1 MKKAILSIL
10 FYLSVLSLK
19 AQEVHGRYEPDMDEE
34 DLADQKRMEGFHFTN
49 FESWAM
55 VIGAALL
62 IIGWVML
69 KQKEPTSKESGCL
82 PQGMMILGVIL
93 ISPLII
99 GLLGVVNKIIYFGF
113 IIGFIIFIIWL
124 LFTLIENNK

>member
-1 MKKAILSIL
+1 MKKATLSLL
-10 FYLSVLSLK
+10 FYLSILRLK
-19 AQEVHGRYEPDMDEE
+19 AQEVNGRYEPYIDDE

-55 VIGAALL
+55 VLGAALL

-69 KQKEPTSKESGCL
+69 KQKENTSTESGCT
-82 PQGMMILGVIL
+82 PQGMMILGIIL

-99 GLLGVVNKIIYFGF
+99 GLLGVVNKVIYYGF
-113 IIGFIIFIIWL
+113 IIGFILLIIWL
-124 LFTLIENNK
+124 IFTLIENNK